1 MPHFGAYIGVLIALL
16 PLAGCH
22 RGGPDP
28 APVAVEIGEIG
39 DSTAFGARI
48 IGFNSARNRASYM
61 LESPAHLVWLV
72 VVPGRTIERIGGLP
86 ADTAMTPAGIHVVPV
101 ALPRPAAEPRGE
113 PRLVDQMDYKRCVDQ
128 RVRAATRRKPT
139 RRVVRDSA
147 GREISVDGPPE
158 VEVPIDAERQ
168 AERAC
173 AGILKRATPEA
184 PRQVERFLV
193 LLASDVRVT
202 PEQLQARLDA
212 TTVTASDVPTTIT
225 AIADALYFDR
235 RAVWSGYFRRW

>member
-1 MPHFGAYIGVLIALL
+1 MPFPAAYIGVLIALL

-22 RGGPDP
+22 RGGPSP
-28 APVAVEIGEIG
+28 APVAVETGEIGEIG
-39 DSTAFGARI
+39 DSTTFGARI

-61 LESPAHLVWLV
+61 LESPAHLVWLA
-72 VVPGRTIERIGGLP
+72 VVPGKTNEPVGGLS
-86 ADTAMTPAGIHVVPV
+86 ADTAMTPAGIHVVLV
-101 ALPRPAAEPRGE
+101 ALPRQVTESRGE
-113 PRLVDQMDYKRCVDQ
+113 PRLVDQVDYKRCVDQ

-173 AGILKRATPEA
+173 AGILKRST
-184 PRQVERFLV
+184 
-193 LLASDVRVT
+193 
-202 PEQLQARLDA
+202 
-212 TTVTASDVPTTIT
+212 
-225 AIADALYFDR
+225 
-235 RAVWSGYFRRW
+235 